1 MVRSSDLKSSKMN
14 KIVLAV
20 CLLFVFRIVV
30 VAQAPAPVA
39 PPQAAI
45 TNGIVHLLIYLPDPD
60 KGYYRGTRFD
70 WSGVMPRLEYQGH
83 SFCGQWFA
91 EYAPTIHDAIMGPV
105 ECFAP
110 LGYSDAAPG
119 GGFVQIG
126 VGALVRPDASPYSFS
141 KYYPIRHLGR
151 WQVKRS
157 SAAIRFRQQ
166 LEDTAY
172 SYVYTKRIELPKGR
186 PELVLSHTLINT
198 GKKVIETDVYDHN
211 FFLIDSQ
218 STGPGF
224 VLKFPFPLTSE
235 AERGMGELSAIQGDS
250 IVILRQLTGKESA
263 HAILHGF
270 SDQAGDYDIRLEN
283 HITGTG
289 LRIRA
294 DRPLSRL
301 AYWAAARAFCP
312 EPFIHVR
319 VQPGKTFTWTIRYE
333 FYTPGTL
340 NGR

>member
-1 MVRSSDLKSSKMN
+1 MKN

-20 CLLFVFRIVV
+20 CLLFAFRTVA
-30 VAQAPAPVA
+30 VAQAQALPPATPASAA

-45 TNGIVHLLIYLPDPD
+45 TNGLIHLLIYLPDPE
-60 KGYYRGTRFD
+60 KGYYRGTRCA
-70 WSGVMPRLEYQGH
+70 WSGVIPRLEYQGH
-83 SFCGQWFA
+83 SFCGQWFPQ
-91 EYAPTIHDAIMGPV
+91 YAPTIHDAVMGPV
-105 ECFAP
+105 ESFAP

-141 KYYPIRHLGR
+141 KYYPIRHPGR

-166 LEDTAY
+166 LDDTAY
-172 SYVYTKRIELPKGR
+172 SYVYTKRIGLPKGK

-198 GKKVIETDVYDHN
+198 GKKLIETDVYDHN

-235 AERGMGELSAIQGDS
+235 EGRGLGELTAIQGDS
-250 IVILRQLTGKESA
+250 IVILRQLTGKESVY
-263 HAILHGF
+263 AILHGF
-270 SDQAGDYDIRLEN
+270 SDQASDYDIRLEN

-301 AYWAAARAFCP
+301 AYWAAPRAFCP

-333 FYTPGTL
+333 FYTLSAL